1 MIEAYAVG
9 VSLKLHDLV
18 SPQLLKVMQEMV
30 KLDALVLSLN
40 KNIKAMSL
48 DTTGMS
54 ALSRATSGLGRSM
67 TTANAQ
73 AALLERHLKAIKTIG
88 SIPALAPAVG
98 GRGAGGGGGGYNSG
112 IHGRAHISPH
122 GIGVSSGMGLPSGP
136 VLG

>member
-1 MIEAYAVG
+1 MIEAYAVS
-9 VSLKLHDLV
+9 VSLRLHDLV
-18 SPQLLKVMQEMV
+18 SPQLLKVMQEMA
-30 KLDALVLSLN
+30 KLDALVIGLN
-40 KNIKAMSL
+40 KNLKAMSL
-48 DTTGMS
+48 DATGMS

-73 AALLERHLKAIKTIG
+73 AALLERNLKAIKTIG

-112 IHGRAHISPH
+112 IHGRAHITPR
-122 GIGVSSGMGLPSGP
+122 GVGGSRGRGLPSGP